1 MMPKLQMLQLQEAT
15 KAMTRNSEPPKETA
29 AVMLPPHKLP
39 VMTRVPLQ
47 VLAMQSL
54 VELHIRRNA
63 IEEFPDAIGK
73 MRQLRLV
80 DAGENA
86 LQVRRRVVRP

>member
-1 MMPKLQMLQLQEAT
+1 
-15 KAMTRNSEPPKETA
+15 
-29 AVMLPPHKLP
+29 MLPPHKLP